1 MPGARGLLAK
11 FTGGT
16 IGGAAS
22 YAAGGATSRVLTPG
36 LQSLENEA
44 WKRNAVVPPDA
55 YVLAEGVAQGQVD
68 PKAAHAWAAEQGIGT
83 AQFAALVSIANSGPG
98 LSAALELWRR
108 NLIGEAAFRR
118 ALKRMGLEP
127 EWIDGLVQIK
137 GRLLD
142 VADLARAIHR
152 GLIPDPGL
160 LQGDLPQSEGNVP
173 AYPVYPIDAKQSA
186 AGHGYSLDELGTLV
200 GLQGNPMGA
209 HEAAQATFRGI
220 LTPDDYLRA
229 VAEGNTRNEW
239 AHAIFEQ
246 SKQIPTARDFIENAL
261 RGYRTFDDALAGA
274 ARHGMSEADA
284 TVIYQNAGR
293 PMNIRQITQA
303 LARGAKFNPEP
314 GEIPDPYLASIVEG
328 PVKPGYYELAESL
341 KYVYPAFFQ
350 TLNALKNGWIDEAT
364 ATQWMLYQGYEP
376 GAVDA
381 IVSNV
386 AKLAGNTATAAV
398 PPEVKSQQTKLL
410 ATLRTAYVKDGAD
423 AGDVTKALEAVPY
436 PHSLIDGLFHV
447 WNIERAFEHGQQPP
461 AAGAAA

>member
-36 LQSLENEA
+36 LQSLENAA
-44 WKRNAVVPPDA
+44 WERNAVVPPDA

-68 PKAAHAWAAEQGIGT
+68 EAAARKWASEQGIGKDQMT
-83 AQFAALVSIANSGPG
+83 ALISIANVGPG
-98 LSAALELWRR
+98 LSAAMELWRR
-108 NLIGEAAFRR
+108 GVIDERAFRR
-118 ALKRMGLEP
+118 ALKRMGLEA
-127 EWIDGLVQIK
+127 EWVDDLVQTK

-160 LQGDLPQSEGNVP
+160 LQGDLPRAEGNVP
-173 AYPVYPIDAKQSA
+173 AYPVYPIDALAAA
-186 AGHGYSLDELGTLV
+186 AGHGYSRDALGTLV

-209 HEAAQATFRGI
+209 HEAAQATFRGV

-246 SKQIPTARDFIENAL
+246 SRQIPTARDFIENAL
-261 RGYRTFDDALAGA
+261 RGYRTFGEALEGAG
-274 ARHGMSEADA
+274 RHGMTEADA

-303 LARGAKFNPEP
+303 LARGARFNPEP
-314 GEIPDPYLASIVEG
+314 GEITDPYMASIVEG
-328 PVKPGYYELAESL
+328 PVKPGYYELAASL

-350 TLNALKNGWIDEAT
+350 TINALKNGWIDAPT
-364 ATQWMLYQGYEP
+364 ATQWLLYQGYEP
-376 GAVDA
+376 GAVEA
-381 IVSNV
+381 VVSNV
-386 AKLAGNTATAAV
+386 AKLAGSASAKAV
-398 PPEVKSQQTKLL
+398 APEVKSQQTKLL
-410 ATLRTAYVKDGAD
+410 ATLRTAFVKEGASE
-423 AGDVTKALEAVPY
+423 ADVTAALEAVPY
-436 PHSLIDGLFHV
+436 PAELIAGLFHV
-447 WNIERAFEHGQQPP
+447 WTIERAFEHGQHPP

>member
-142 VADLARAIHR
+142 VADLARASDVPRHPHPRRLPARRRR
-152 GLIPDPGL
+152 G
-160 LQGDLPQSEGNVP
+160 EH
-173 AYPVYPIDAKQSA
+173 A
-186 AGHGYSLDELGTLV
+186 ERV
-200 GLQGNPMGA
+200 GS
-209 HEAAQATFRGI
+209 R
-220 LTPDDYLRA
+220 DLRA
-229 VAEGNTRNEW
+229 V
-239 AHAIFEQ
+239 
-246 SKQIPTARDFIENAL
+246 
-261 RGYRTFDDALAGA
+261 
-274 ARHGMSEADA
+274 EADPD
-284 TVIYQNAGR
+284 GPRFHRER
-293 PMNIRQITQA
+293 PTRLPDIR
-303 LARGAKFNPEP
+303 
-314 GEIPDPYLASIVEG
+314 
-328 PVKPGYYELAESL
+328 
-341 KYVYPAFFQ
+341 
-350 TLNALKNGWIDEAT
+350 
-364 ATQWMLYQGYEP
+364 
-376 GAVDA
+376 
-381 IVSNV
+381 
-386 AKLAGNTATAAV
+386 
-398 PPEVKSQQTKLL
+398 
-410 ATLRTAYVKDGAD
+410 
-423 AGDVTKALEAVPY
+423 
-436 PHSLIDGLFHV
+436 
-447 WNIERAFEHGQQPP
+447 
-461 AAGAAA
+461 